1 MGILYKFLQNLSSV
15 TGLMYTDPKTV
26 SRTNSN
32 INKTSLK
39 DFIDL
44 PIFHELEEA
53 QNKSPEQCSKC
64 CWEKICG
71 GGHIIDRFSTD
82 KRFDNPSTYCSVMKN
97 MYSHMTKYLLDSGIQ
112 ESTIKKSLGL

>member
-1 MGILYKFLQNLSSV
+1 MGILYKFIQNLSSV

-53 QNKSPEQCSKC
+53 QNKSP
-64 CWEKICG
+64 
-71 GGHIIDRFSTD
+71 
-82 KRFDNPSTYCSVMKN
+82 
-97 MYSHMTKYLLDSGIQ
+97 
-112 ESTIKKSLGL
+112 